1 MMVTEK
7 LQLTNH
13 LEKAE
18 VAQEY
23 GLFFFLQNLGPPFPA
38 SMVAGVEKRMRR
50 G

>member
-18 VAQEY
+18 VAREH
-23 GLFFFLQNLGPPFPA
+23 GLLLQSLGPPLPT
-38 SMVAGVEKRMRR
+38 SMVAGVEK
-50 G
+50 